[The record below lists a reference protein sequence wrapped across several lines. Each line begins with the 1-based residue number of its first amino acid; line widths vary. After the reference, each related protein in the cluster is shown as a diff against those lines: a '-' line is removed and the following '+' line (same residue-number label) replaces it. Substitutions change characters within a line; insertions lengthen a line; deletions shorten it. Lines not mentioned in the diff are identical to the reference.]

1 MEKTVT
7 LNPGESQVVGFS
19 FTPSAAKSHVVSI
32 NGLTGSFTALE
43 VPVAEFEVT
52 DLVIEPT
59 EVYLGETVSI
69 SVRITNVGNLA
80 GSYEIVC
87 EVT

>member
-1 MEKTVT
+1 MKKTVT
-7 LNPGESQVVGFS
+7 LKPEESQVVGFS
-19 FTPSAAKSHVVSI
+19 FTPSVAKSHVVSI
-32 NGLTGSFTALE
+32 NGLTGSFTAFE

-59 EVYLGETVSI
+59 GVYVGETVSV
-69 SVRITNVGNLA
+69 SVRVTNVGNLA